1 MIRQAVESGED
12 ESTCERISIVRRRLI
27 TKIRTSF
34 VTFTSMRGEVSSAA
48 MSSGV
53 CAWCKSVF
61 FCSSNGTFGLAPPA
75 SSAVHSSRD
84 LACV

>member
-1 MIRQAVESGED
+1 MNDIGWDVIACAGKYLRGFADHPIDCLTVFVASTLMNDDLSNAV
-12 ESTCERISIVRRRLI
+12 ISC
-27 TKIRTSF
+27 
-34 VTFTSMRGEVSSAA
+34 
-48 MSSGV
+48 GV

-75 SSAVHSSRD
+75 SSAALSSRD